1 MSLFDSLGKKTT
13 PQRAPDPRQMLQ
25 QLKSNP
31 ASTLKQAGL
40 NIPEDMNNPG
50 QIIDYLLS
58 SGQVNNSRLQ
68 MAQRM
73 MGMFGKR

>member
-31 ASTLKQAGL
+31 SSTLKQAGL
-40 NIPEDMNNPG
+40 DIPDGMDNPG
-50 QIIDYLLS
+50 QIINYLLS
-58 SGQVNNSRLQ
+58 SGQVNNARLQ